1 MVSYHPDKTSP
12 DKTMQGRDFVA
23 RREEAAEVRNQ
34 QRDEAQGAFIT
45 DQPAT
50 NGDEARFD
58 FLGHPGFGSFTKA
71 LCHDENGMVTET
83 SFESLLSA
91 VEAGTQD
98 AFNNVILGGGKRL
111 LANPLNAYSFQQIG
125 NDSNGARMAAAPAFA
140 SRNTAV
146 DMVERY
152 WMALCRDI
160 PFDQYGNS
168 NLIAAACEDLNS
180 LGFEQEFG
188 FEVTPQTIFRGP
200 YDGCD
205 VGPHVSQFLLQDF
218 QFGNQPITQMQ
229 RYPRPGLDYLTDLES
244 WNRVNNGDID
254 PTGSDI
260 IDGTRYITTLRDAG
274 QWVHIDF
281 PHQSGLWA
289 TIILLG
295 LGINIT
301 SASPY
306 ASGAIK
312 TAEPFGS
319 LGGPDVTIQSGL
331 AGVYGLKHA
340 WFQKWCV
347 HRRLRP
353 EVYAQRLELF
363 RRGVLGDMSDNPL
376 NDALFN
382 NLFGDGAPVWRQT
395 AVLDRIFEHNRQ
407 QNVAQSRSCDG
418 TWLLPMAFPEGSPTH
433 PAYPGGHSVFIAA
446 AATVAKAFFAD
457 GEYPCPKVPVDGG
470 ERLGDFRQPQPHYQ
484 PYQIG
489 GCPTPKLTI
498 HGELNKLIANIT
510 LFRDGAGMHWRT
522 DGTAIAPTA
531 DIGCSEINVETGGNL
546 LGEKLAISML
556 RDTKRTYRE
565 QVGTFQFQSISGNS
579 I

>member
-1 MVSYHPDKTSP
+1 MVSYQQHTHTS
-12 DKTMQGRDFVA
+12 QQRDFEA
-23 RREEAAEVRNQ
+23 RRSAAAEVRDAT
-34 QRDEAQGAFIT
+34 RDDAFNAFVT
-45 DQPAT
+45 DQPAA
-50 NGDEARFD
+50 NGDEARFKA
-58 FLGHPGFGSFTKA
+58 LNRPGFASFTKA
-71 LCHDENGMVTET
+71 LSHDQNGLVDAA
-83 SFESLLSA
+83 SFESLLTA
-91 VEAGTQD
+91 VQAGTQE
-98 AFNNVILGGGKRL
+98 ALNEVTLGGGDRL
-111 LANPLNAYSFQQIG
+111 LANPLNAYAFQAIG

-152 WMALCRDI
+152 WMALCRDVR
-160 PFDQYGNS
+160 FDQYANS
-168 NLIAAACEDLNS
+168 GLIAEACADLNN

-188 FEVTPQTIFRGP
+188 FKVTPDNIFRGP
-200 YDGCD
+200 YQGCD

-218 QFGNQPITQMQ
+218 QFGNQPIAQMQ

-244 WNRVNNGDID
+244 WSRVNNGDID
-254 PTGSDI
+254 PTGTDI

-274 QWVHIDF
+274 QWVHLDF

-295 LGINIT
+295 LGIDIT

-306 ASGAIK
+306 ASGAIT

-363 RRGVLGDMSDNPL
+363 RRGALGDCGDPL
-376 NDALFN
+376 EDATFEQ
-382 NLFGDGAPVWRQT
+382 LFGDGAQVWKQT
-395 AVLDRIFEHNRQ
+395 TVLDRIFEHNRQ
-407 QNVAQSRSCDG
+407 QNVAQSRGGEG
-418 TWLLPMAFPEGSPTH
+418 TWLLPIAYPEGSPTH

-457 GEYPCPKVPVDGG
+457 AEYPCPKVPVDGG

-489 GCPTPKLTI
+489 GCPTPRLTV

-531 DIGCSEINVETGGNL
+531 SIGCSEINIETGGNL
-546 LGEKLAISML
+546 LGETLAISML

-565 QVGTFQFQSISGNS
+565 QVGEFCFRGIGGNTVR